1 MAITK
6 NAFIRYQ
13 TLDRCFRNTGR
24 LYVIDDLLKACNA
37 ALTEL
42 DPANNGIR
50 KRQLYDDIRFMT
62 SEQGWN
68 IELDKIRCGRKTA
81 YRYLDPSFS
90 IKNEPLNEAEA
101 TQIKA
106 ALQIISRFSGAPQF
120 EWVNEMI
127 PQMESKFG
135 LIAQEKEI
143 ISFESNIDLKGR
155 HHLQPLFQ
163 AIINQRVLSVTYRDF
178 KSESSYQLI
187 FHPYH
192 LKQFNN
198 RWFCLGLNAD
208 NENPTWNLA
217 LDRIE
222 SIIEKD
228 LPYQP
233 TTIDWTD
240 YFYDLIGVSR
250 LEEAVLTQ
258 IVLLFDAAVAPYVLT
273 KPLHPS
279 QKSYQT
285 TEGLR
290 VILTLYPNFELE
302 KRLLSFGDQ
311 VQVVAPNNLRIKLQ
325 SRLTN
330 ALRHYT
336 ET

>member
-42 DPANNGIR
+42 DPGNNGIR

-62 SEQGWN
+62 SEQGWS
-68 IELDKIRCGRKTA
+68 IELDKIRCGRKIA

-90 IKNEPLNEAEA
+90 IRNEPLNEAET

-127 PQMESKFG
+127 PKMESKFG
-135 LIAQEKEI
+135 LIAQENEI
-143 ISFESNIDLKGR
+143 ISFESNVDLKGR
-155 HHLQPLFQ
+155 HRLQPLFQ

-178 KSESSYQLI
+178 KSEFSYQLV
-187 FHPYH
+187 FHPYY

-198 RWFCLGLNAD
+198 RWFCLGLNAE
-208 NENPTWNLA
+208 NKNPTWNLA

-222 SIIEKD
+222 RLEETELS
-228 LPYQP
+228 YRP
-233 TTIDWTD
+233 TAIDWAD

-250 LEEAVLTQ
+250 LDEAALTQ
-258 IVLLFDAAVAPYVLT
+258 VELLFDAAVAPYVLT

-279 QKSYQT
+279 QKSYPT
-285 TEGLR
+285 AEGLL
-290 VILTLYPNFELE
+290 VKLKLYPNFELE
-302 KRLLSFGDQ
+302 KRLLSFGEQ
-311 VQVVAPNNLRIKLQ
+311 VQVVAPNDLRIKLQ
-325 SRLTN
+325 SRLTK
-330 ALRHYT
+330 ALKHYT
-336 ET
+336 KA